1 MNRSTPLSSTLG
13 ALAGVGFAVLFLF
26 SLAVIDPLKNPT
38 NQELLTWW
46 ADVGK
51 QRDSMISM
59 YSMLL
64 SAPLFLIFLV
74 QLCNRLRSAGQS
86 AESWSGLVFGAG
98 VAYVALVA
106 VTAFSRGVIAQSIR
120 VSDEPIPGP
129 DTLRYATALS
139 QAAFSLAAIPFA
151 AIVVAAG
158 SVIIVRTGVLARW
171 LGWLGLVVAAVSLVT
186 VLLLVGALASPLILL
201 WVVATSFVIW
211 RTRNVLAD
219 DAAVTSPGAVSVS
232 APSASR

>member
-13 ALAGVGFAVLFLF
+13 ALGGVGFAVLFFF

-64 SAPLFLIFLV
+64 AAPLFLIFLV

-139 QAAFSLAAIPFA
+139 QAAWNINALTPASLREFVFPLSATIFASAIPSMQCFITSSGTSVASFA
-151 AIVVAAG
+151 APWMAAD
-158 SVIIVRTGVLARW
+158 R
-171 LGWLGLVVAAVSLVT
+171 
-186 VLLLVGALASPLILL
+186 
-201 WVVATSFVIW
+201 
-211 RTRNVLAD
+211 
-219 DAAVTSPGAVSVS
+219 S
-232 APSASR
+232 AF